1 MKDLLQHIKIKDFTT
16 EAGALISEMNLSY
29 HVFGKKLGTAPVALI
44 NHALT
49 GHSNVAGKEGWWQ
62 EIVGDKKAINTEVYT
77 ILSFNIP
84 GNGFDGFL
92 IDNYKD
98 FIARDVARIF
108 LEGLSV
114 LNIDKLFALIGGSL
128 GGELEIL
135 QKIRRGNVQGG
146 GLTSAALAS
155 VIPEQCSSD
164 TSTGLYDA
172 SQSKIYN
179 ALYITTNDGRRAL
192 TCMGSRGG
200 AQPLVENIENMQF
213 LYGVSIGDDLVYRNA
228 EDVTNNAEWGSVVSV
243 QVGILVRSDKEV
255 LEEAESRVFLLLDE
269 KITISA
275 NRRIY
280 KAYTTTIVL
289 PNRLNRG
296 LGT

>member
-1 MKDLLQHIKIKDFTT
+1 MRKRTGISKIGGLSLVELMVTMVVSMFLMGGVINVYISSKANDKVRAEVSEMEENARTALMVMRDIISHAGYQGISFQPFD
-16 EAGALISEMNLSY
+16 EPFYAGAGDIPQTKCRDGTSDLISNEYIL
-29 HVFGKKLGTAPVALI
+29 GKKTQDSVTAKRDTLVAVHIADNPAIAGTR
-44 NHALT
+44 
-49 GHSNVAGKEGWWQ
+49 AGLL
-62 EIVGDKKAINTEVYT
+62 VSDC
-77 ILSFNIP
+77 
-84 GNGFDGFL
+84 
-92 IDNYKD
+92 
-98 FIARDVARIF
+98 
-108 LEGLSV
+108 
-114 LNIDKLFALIGGSL
+114 
-128 GGELEIL
+128 
-135 QKIRRGNVQGG
+135 
-146 GLTSAALAS
+146 LAS